1 MGCAGRGVKGS
12 NEGVGWVE
20 RSETHRGHL
29 PAVGPRMGFAS
40 LYPSYKVRCT
50 ESPGCAGRDAGAGLS

>member
-29 PAVGPRMGFAS
+29 PAAPPRMGFAA
-40 LYPSYKVRCT
+40 LYPSHKARRPI
-50 ESPGCAGRDAGAGLS
+50 SAGGAGRDAGGGLS